1 MYELY
6 LRLPLPSIPPSQME
20 EIYGAPDEA
29 YDDAGESR
37 VVVINLVDEDDDIS
51 F

>member
-6 LRLPLPSIPPSQME
+6 LRLPMPLPPSQME
-20 EIYGAPDEA
+20 EIYGVPDEA
-29 YDDAGESR
+29 YDEIGESR
-37 VVVINLVDEDDDIS
+37 VVVINLVDDDDDIL

>member
-6 LRLPLPSIPPSQME
+6 LRLPMPLPPSQME
-20 EIYGAPDEA
+20 EIYGVPDEA
-29 YDDAGESR
+29 YDEIEESR
-37 VVVINLVDEDDDIS
+37 VVVINLVDDDDDIL

>member
-6 LRLPLPSIPPSQME
+6 LNLPIPTLPPSQME

-29 YDDAGESR
+29 YADAGESR

>member
-6 LRLPLPSIPPSQME
+6 LRLPLPLPPSQME
-20 EIYGAPDEA
+20 ELYGVPDEA
-29 YDDAGESR
+29 YEDAEESR
-37 VVVINLVDEDDDIS
+37 VVIINLVDDDDDIL